1 MDNSEQRVL
10 DRGSIDLTALEIFKT
25 VAEQGGITKAAAR
38 LHRVQSNVTT
48 RVKQRMRTKIE
59 ATWIV
64 AHEKGAQRLIRDGA
78 VVYEGSKIIH
88 VGAGFE
94 GRIDR
99 TIAAKGKLVA
109 PGFIDTHVHSGH
121 RASHRLITD
130 TGRPMYYG
138 QPFLEIS
145 VPKEGA
151 AVRGD
156 PRYLRHGDA
165 GSEGAFQLNASYTVA
180 ELLRNGVTTFVEYG
194 SQLRVQDA
202 LLAELPRLGTRAYLA
217 PGYDCG
223 RWVGDE
229 KGRLK
234 RVRNDQMGL
243 DGLKTALDWIAAHD
257 GAAGGRVR
265 GILVPREVETSSVEV
280 LKRTRESADELKL
293 PVATH
298 AAYSVIEFYE
308 VVREHM
314 MTPIE
319 LLADLGLLRP
329 TLNIG
334 HGNFISDNPN
344 LNYSVAR
351 DLELIGRAGATVSH
365 CPINIV
371 RRGRVLDSWRKY
383 QEAGVN
389 LAIGSDTYPRDMI
402 MNMRAAS
409 YLGKIMSHSYF
420 AATAGDVFRAA
431 TVGGARSVGRD
442 DLGRL
447 APGALAD
454 IVIIDLSGRTTLRY
468 GPVRDPVKSVVE
480 CGVGDDVDTVI
491 VDGKVCMEG
500 GVIPGVDIATLR
512 ERAQAAGEEVW
523 ATLAEWDPL
532 GRTAEDACPWSYP
545 MGE

>member
-1 MDNSEQRVL
+1 
-10 DRGSIDLTALEIFKT
+10 
-25 VAEQGGITKAAAR
+25 
-38 LHRVQSNVTT
+38 
-48 RVKQRMRTKIE
+48 MRTKIE

-64 AHEKGAQRLIRDGA
+64 GHEKGEHRLIRDGV
-78 VVYEGSKIIH
+78 VVYEGNKIIH
-88 VGAGFE
+88 VGVGFE
-94 GRIDR
+94 GRVDKTID
-99 TIAAKGKLVA
+99 AHGKLVA

-145 VPKEGA
+145 VPKEGKI
-151 AVRGD
+151 VKGD
-156 PRYLRHGDA
+156 PRYLKHGDA
-165 GSEGAFQLNASYTVA
+165 GSEAAFQLNAAFTVA

-202 LLAELPRLGTRAYLA
+202 LLAEVTRHGTRAYLA

-234 RVRNDQMGL
+234 RVRNDQLGL
-243 DGLKTALDWIAAHD
+243 DGLKTALDWIAKHD

-265 GILVPREVETSSVEV
+265 GILVPREVETSSLEV
-280 LKRTRESADELKL
+280 LKRTREAADEMKL
-293 PVATH
+293 PIATH

-319 LLADLGLLRP
+319 LLDSLGMLRP

-334 HGNFISDNPN
+334 HGNFIADNPN

-351 DLELIGRAGATVSH
+351 DLELMGRAGATISH

-371 RRGRVLDSWRKY
+371 RRARVLDNWKKY

-389 LAIGSDTYPRDMI
+389 ISIGSDTYPRDMI
-402 MNMRAAS
+402 MNMRTAS
-409 YLGKIMSHSYF
+409 YLGKIMSHTYF
-420 AATAGDVFRAA
+420 AATAGEVFHAA
-431 TVGGARSVGRD
+431 TLGGAVSVGRD

-447 APGALAD
+447 TAGALAD
-454 IVIIDLSGRTTLRY
+454 IIIIDLSGRNTLRY

-500 GVIPGVDIATLR
+500 GVIPHVDFATLR
-512 ERAQAAGEEVW
+512 AEAQAAGEQVW

-532 GRTAEDACPWSYP
+532 GRTAEDACPWCYP